1 MKRIVLASKSPRRQK
16 ILKEN
21 GFNFSVIPA
30 DINEEEY
37 ENLNPLKMVK
47 TLSRLKAE
55 KIAKLNSSAVILGA
69 DTTIDLNGKI
79 VSKPSSINHA
89 IQMLKELS
97 GTTHKVITA
106 FTIIKSGN
114 IYTSYEITKVTFKNL
129 TDKQIRNYVK
139 KVDVLGFAG
148 SYGIQD
154 GADIFIKEIKGDYL
168 NVVGLP
174 TKAIKALKEIL

>member
-1 MKRIVLASKSPRRQK
+1 MQKLILASKSSRRKK

-55 KIAKLNSSAVILGA
+55 KIAKLNSSAVVLGA

-79 VSKPSSINHA
+79 ISKPISINHA

-106 FTIIKSGN
+106 FTIIKSAK

-129 TDKQIRNYVK
+129 TDIQIRNYVN

-154 GADIFIKEIKGDYL
+154 GADIFIKKIEGDYL

-174 TKAIKALKEIL
+174 QKAIDNLKKIL